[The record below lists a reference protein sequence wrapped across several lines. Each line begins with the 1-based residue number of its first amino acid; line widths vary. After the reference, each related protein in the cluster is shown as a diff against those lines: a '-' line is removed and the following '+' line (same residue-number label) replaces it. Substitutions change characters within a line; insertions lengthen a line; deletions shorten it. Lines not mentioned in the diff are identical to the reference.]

1 MFCLL
6 IGDRVVNP
14 IGLEHLSWKFY
25 FVYIGILIFEV
36 CAIYFLFV
44 ETKGPTLEEIARLF
58 DGEEAN
64 VAGKD
69 LVDGKA
75 QRLEAED

>member
-1 MFCLL
+1 
-6 IGDRVVNP
+6 
-14 IGLEHLSWKFY
+14 
-25 FVYIGILIFEV
+25 
-36 CAIYFLFV
+36 
-44 ETKGPTLEEIARLF
+44 LEEIARLF